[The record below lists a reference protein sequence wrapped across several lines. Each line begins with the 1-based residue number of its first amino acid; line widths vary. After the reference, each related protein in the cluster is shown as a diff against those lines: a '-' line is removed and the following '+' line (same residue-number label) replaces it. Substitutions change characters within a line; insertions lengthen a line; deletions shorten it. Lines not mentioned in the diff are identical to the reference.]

1 MKTSP
6 LSTLFVGIDVS
17 KNNNVASI
25 LNFDQD
31 KLLVKAFKNDVFG
44 TESLCASILELA
56 QLQKATQII
65 AVLEATGFFHFHLAT
80 ALSSNEALLQLNIQ
94 VFCVNPR
101 MIKKYAD
108 SFNFQRKDDFIDAQ
122 ILADFA
128 RVGRTKELKPFRGA
142 QFIGLQRLTRHRK
155 HLAELIAKEK
165 LYLTNNIFL
174 KFSGLSTID
183 SKDQRPFSTLYGVTI
198 QDVLLSESMSPDD
211 IVDMSL
217 DDLVA
222 HIQAV
227 SKHSFTEPENTSKL
241 LKQAAQNSYRLD
253 KATNDMLAI
262 TIASSYTIINCFE
275 KEIKLLNKSIEKLVR
290 GLFGYQVDILMSIKG
305 IGLVTAAGI
314 LVEIQDINFFNNDG
328 ALAKYAGFIWKK
340 SQSGNSTQELTPISK
355 TGNEFLNFYIKTA
368 SNQIRKYVPYFK
380 HFYKTKY
387 NQSVKHKHNRAIN
400 LTSRKLILR
409 IHSMLKNGT
418 FYSDNFVDSN
428 HS

>member
-1 MKTSP
+1 MKPSP

-25 LNFDQD
+25 LNFNQD
-31 KLLVKAFKNDVFG
+31 RLLSQSFKNDIVG
-44 TESLCASILELA
+44 TDSLITSLIQLIYQHAASHVVAI
-56 QLQKATQII
+56 
-65 AVLEATGFFHFHLAT
+65 LEATGFFHFHLAT
-80 ALSSNEALLQLNIQ
+80 ALATHEQLLQLNIQ

-101 MIKKYAD
+101 MIKKYAE
-108 SFNFQRKDDFIDAQ
+108 SFNFQRKDDFLDAR

-142 QFIGLQRLTRHRK
+142 QFIGLQRLTRHRV
-155 HLAELIAKEK
+155 HLSELIAKEK

-174 KFSGLSTID
+174 KFSGLSTIEA
-183 SKDQRPFSTLYGVTI
+183 KKENPFSTLYGVTI

-211 IVDMSL
+211 IIEMEL

-222 HIQAV
+222 HIKSV
-227 SKHSFTEPENTSKL
+227 SKNSFTDPENTSEL
-241 LKQAAQNSYRLD
+241 LKQAARNSYRLD
-253 KATNDMLAI
+253 KVTNDMLAI
-262 TIASSYTIINCFE
+262 TIASSYSIINTFS
-275 KEIKLLNKSIEKLVR
+275 KEIKLLDKSIEKMVR
-290 GLFGYQVDILMSIKG
+290 GLFGYQLDILISMKG

-314 LVEIQDINFFNNDG
+314 LVEIQDINFFRNDG

-340 SQSGNSTQELTPISK
+340 SQSGDKTQELTPLTK
-355 TGNEFLNFYIKTA
+355 TGNTFLNYYIKNAT
-368 SNQIRKYVPYFK
+368 NQLRKYVPYFSQ
-380 HFYKTKY
+380 FYTAKY

-418 FYSDNFVDSN
+418 FYSDNYVDSN